1 MSKFLE
7 KIKQQIPAPKMMRFD
22 HAGFD
27 IGSDHIRYIFLE
39 KVDNTTYVKSYG
51 TAKIPH
57 TIDKSLGISDN
68 QEVID
73 ILKKIQKENR
83 YKYVEVSLPEEL
95 AYIYSQ
101 EVEGDDDIS
110 IRSQIEFKIEENVP
124 LKPEEA
130 VFDYVKVKD
139 VDNNKKLITVSV
151 VSEKVIDDYIK
162 IFEKANMQIVSFLVQ
177 NQVLSK
183 SLISKD
189 DTNSYCIVA
198 IEKKYTVVSIVSAGM
213 VLYTSTIS
221 KTLFDDELN
230 LQRKEILEEVIK
242 DIYRILIYWTSYTE
256 NNKQYGF
263 DKIKSIIISST
274 HSNIIESDF
283 INMMINKLAIQ
294 IDKPNVWINAIDLN
308 KEIPPINKLDS
319 YQYATAIGLALPKL
333 K

>member
-1 MSKFLE
+1 MSTFLE
-7 KIKQQIPAPKMMRFD
+7 KIKQQIPVPKMIRFD

-39 KVDNTTYVKSYG
+39 KTENTTYVKSFG
-51 TAKIPH
+51 TERIPH
-57 TIDKSLGISDN
+57 TIDKSLGISEN
-68 QEVID
+68 QEVVD
-73 ILKKIQKENR
+73 ILKKIQKENK

-95 AYIYSQ
+95 AYIYTQ
-101 EVEGDDDIS
+101 EVEGDNDIS

-124 LKPEEA
+124 LKPDEA

-139 VDNNKKLITVSV
+139 IDNNKKLITVSV
-151 VSEKVIDDYIK
+151 VSQKVIEDYVK
-162 IFEKANMQIVSFLVQ
+162 TFEKANMQIVSFLVQ
-177 NQVLSK
+177 NQALSK

-198 IEKKYTVVSIVSAGM
+198 IEKKYIVVSIVSAGM
-213 VLYTSTIS
+213 VLYTSTIN

-263 DKIKSIIISST
+263 GKIKSIIISST